1 MWQPHGE
8 CASLHMRIVKQLPHI
23 VDRRARYVGRR
34 EAVDP
39 MRHRLL
45 PCLRF
50 QQVVQFGPVGDACNV
65 VDKARVLRYRRIESE
80 RR

>member
-1 MWQPHGE
+1 
-8 CASLHMRIVKQLPHI
+8 
-23 VDRRARYVGRR
+23 
-34 EAVDP
+34 